1 MYVFSTFSTINLEK
15 ITQILTGS
23 TLPTFWTMLDLLRKF
38 LLSFLIGSAFLSNLG
53 KNGTLSDF
61 YTIKTWKGRFQRNF
75 IVSNWIILDFH
86 LNFFSGGNLT
96 NRIVWALL
104 IEVIVFVVTIILA
117 MVDTSEWPGTF
128 CYLTIASI
136 VVLNSKSYSKE

>member
-1 MYVFSTFSTINLEK
+1 MKAKEFS
-15 ITQILTGS
+15 
-23 TLPTFWTMLDLLRKF
+23 DLSYSC
-38 LLSFLIGSAFLSNLG
+38 SF
-53 KNGTLSDF
+53 
-61 YTIKTWKGRFQRNF
+61 YY
-75 IVSNWIILDFH
+75 
-86 LNFFSGGNLT
+86 SGGNLT

-136 VVLNSKSYSKE
+136 VVLNSKLYFV